1 MFKKTEFFI
10 AFRYLKSKKKE
21 RALSIIANFSLI
33 GIMLGVAAIITVM
46 SVMNGFRD
54 ELIKRILGINGHV
67 NVYSYTGYFI
77 KYSDQLNEIKKI
89 ISQNKINNLSVK
101 GVQPVISTHVMA
113 SNQQR
118 ITGAL
123 LKGVDFNILSKEKIV
138 NKKIAG
144 KKLDNFS
151 YDEVAIGYSM
161 ARKLYLGLGDKITI
175 TAPIG
180 KVTAFGTMPSIKS
193 FKIAAIFNVG
203 MHEYDSSLIFIP
215 LKGISKFLG
224 KQDGYVDFFEIYTDN
239 PDNANQ
245 LKKLLL
251 NKGSNTYR
259 VMTWQEIN
267 ASLYGALKVERN
279 VMFLILTLIVLVA
292 SFNIVSSLVILVKN
306 KSKDIAIL
314 KTMGMSNNSL
324 IRIFFISGATLG
336 SVGTF
341 MGVILGILI
350 SNNLDSIK
358 SILNY
363 LTGTDLF
370 AKEVYFLSNLPSR
383 IDYYDVL
390 IITITALLITFIATI
405 FPTYKVGKI
414 DPVEALRYE

>member
-1 MFKKTEFFI
+1 MFKKLEFSI
-10 AFRYLKSKKKE
+10 AWRYLKSKKKE
-21 RALSIIANFSLI
+21 KALSIIANFSLI

-54 ELIKRILGINGHV
+54 ELLKRILGINGHV
-67 NVYSYTGYFI
+67 NIYSYTSNFDN
-77 KYSDQLNEIKKI
+77 YSDKLNIIKNT
-89 ISQNKINNLSVK
+89 ISQNKIFASEVR
-101 GVQPVISTHVMA
+101 GIQPVVSTQVMA
-113 SNQQR
+113 SNNR
-118 ITGAL
+118 KITGAL
-123 LKGVDFNILSKEKIV
+123 LKGVDFNVLSQEKMV
-138 NKKIAG
+138 TSKLLGNK
-144 KKLDNFS
+144 LNNFS
-151 YDEVAIGYSM
+151 DDEIAIGYSL
-161 ARKLYLGLGDKITI
+161 ARKLYVDIGDWITI

-193 FKIAAIFNVG
+193 FKIAAIFNIG

-215 LKGISKFLG
+215 IKGITKFLG
-224 KQDGYVDFFEIYTDN
+224 KSNGYADFFEIYTN
-239 PDNANQ
+239 TPGKATE
-245 LKKLLL
+245 LKQMLATKYP
-251 NKGSNTYR
+251 GEFR

-267 ASLYGALKVERN
+267 ASLYGALKIERN

-314 KTMGMSNNSL
+314 KTLGMPKYSL

-336 SVGTF
+336 VIGTF
-341 MGVILGILI
+341 MGVILGIIVSKNLDTI
-350 SNNLDSIK
+350 KNILNNL
-358 SILNY
+358 
-363 LTGTDLF
+363 TGADVF

-390 IITITALLITFIATI
+390 IITLTALFISFIATI